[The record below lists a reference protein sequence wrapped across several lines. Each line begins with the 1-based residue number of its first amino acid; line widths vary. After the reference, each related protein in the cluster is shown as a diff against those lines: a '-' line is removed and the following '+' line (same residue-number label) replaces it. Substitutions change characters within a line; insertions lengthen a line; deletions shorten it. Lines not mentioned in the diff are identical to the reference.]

1 MTIMIACYQILE
13 HICTT
18 AGSHLYHARSVKD
31 DTPALVKTLNSKNI
45 LPQHLSR
52 FQREY
57 EALQSHDIPGVIQP
71 IAFLSDEGQ
80 PLMVLEDCAGE
91 PFDSF
96 LNQHALEVPTCLRL
110 GSGLARILAG
120 LHAAHLIHRDIR
132 PVNFMLDT
140 QHNQLCLLDL
150 SLAIVDTQNVS
161 VPEHELPGDW
171 AYVSPEQTGRMNR
184 PVDYRTDFYSLGIM
198 LYRMLTGQL
207 PFQGNDPLEWMHCH
221 IARSPPP
228 PCDIAPHIPEVV
240 SDIVLKLLAKLP
252 EERYQSAHGLQADL
266 ERCLAQWQARGRI
279 EPFPLCREDVSERF
293 HIPHKLY
300 GRERETTT
308 LLAAFDHMAATGG
321 AALVTVSG
329 YSGIGKSSLVHK
341 LHQPIVRERGYFIA
355 GKFDQL
361 MRDIPYA
368 TLTQAF
374 RDLVQQ
380 LLAESEARIAD
391 WRQRIQAAVGI
402 NGQLIVDVLPQVELI
417 IGKQA
422 PVQALP
428 PAEAQNRF
436 RLVFQRFIAVFTR
449 QEHPLALFLDDV
461 QWADA
466 ASLQFIEHL
475 LTQPDTRYLLLI
487 AAYRDNEV
495 SAAHPLTA
503 TLETIRNNGA
513 AAVIDIRLAP
523 LSVMPLNQLVADTL
537 HTKAAMCEPLTRLI
551 FERTEGNPF
560 FFTQFLDALYQEE
573 VLRHDRQE
581 RVWQWDLAHI
591 KARDFADNVADLMA
605 AKLRRLPAPAQEALQ
620 LAACLGNKF
629 DLRALALVSRLAEE
643 SVAQRLSAAAREDL
657 IVLTSE
663 HGKFLHDRIQQA
675 AYALIPEGQ
684 RAALHLQIGRLLS
697 AGTAPEDSGENLF
710 EIVNQLNRGAML
722 ITLQEERERV
732 ARFNLVAG
740 KRAKTSTAYASTL
753 AYLVTGRA
761 LLAKDSWE
769 LQYPLTFAF
778 EFHRAECE
786 FLTGEVE
793 AAEERLSKL
802 ACRAANLVDMAAVAG
817 LRVDLYTT
825 LDRFERSVEVCL
837 DYLRRVGVQ
846 WSSHPTQDEVRQ
858 EYERLWR
865 QIGSRTIEELID
877 LPPMNEPD
885 WRATLDVL
893 ASALAPAMFTDQ
905 KLYYLMV
912 GRMANISLEH
922 GNCDASCI
930 AYVWL
935 GRILGPGF
943 GDYRAAFRF
952 GKLGVDLVEQRGPD
966 RFRAKIYVGFGA
978 LVNPW
983 NKHMRSGRVLVQR
996 AFDMGNESGD
1006 FTYAAFSCD
1015 CLVANYLA
1023 CGDRLVEIQR
1033 EAENGLAFAQKIR
1046 FGLVVDIITGQLR
1059 LIRTLRGLTPHF
1071 SSFNDDEFDES
1082 RFEQH
1087 LDGDPSL
1094 ALPACWYWIRK
1105 LQARFYAGDYPS
1117 AIESAL
1123 KAQRLLWTSP
1133 SFFEVAE
1140 YHFYAALARAAHY
1153 AAAAADERPQHLEA
1167 LTAHHKQLEVW
1178 AENCP
1183 ENFQNRAA
1191 LVAAEVARIDGR
1203 DLDAMRLYE
1212 QAIQSAREN
1221 GFVHNE
1227 GVAHETAASFYLAR
1241 GITTSARVHLE
1252 EARSCFA
1259 RWGADGKVRQ
1269 LEERYPQ
1276 LRAQAASPTAVAS
1289 DTGMAQLDVL
1299 SVAKASQAISGRI
1312 VLDELIDTLMRI
1324 VLENAGAQSGALLLM
1339 RGDDLVLAAEA
1350 SVAQQTVQVQL
1361 QLGQAVP
1368 ESALP
1373 TAILNYVRRSREPVL
1388 LADATEPNPFSGDP
1402 YFAGRRPKS
1411 MLCLPIVRQATLVG
1425 VLYLENTLVTHA
1437 FTPARMNVLEL
1448 LASQAAISLENAL
1461 LYTDLQQENNERKRA
1476 EATVREREARI
1487 RRLVESNIIGIIFW
1501 DLAGAITD
1509 ANDAF
1514 LQMVGYSRQELLSG
1528 KIDWTSM
1535 TPPEHHAADIQRIEE
1550 LRCTGSI
1557 PSFEKEFLRK
1567 DGSRI
1572 PTLMGAAFID
1582 DSQET
1587 GVSFVLDL
1595 TERKQAE
1602 AEREAR
1608 QAADAANRA
1617 KSAFLANMS
1626 HELRTPLNG
1635 ILGYAQILQR
1645 DKTLDERQI
1654 MGLNVIQQSGE
1665 HLLTMIND
1673 ILDLAKI
1680 EAGKLE
1686 LNPVP
1691 IELTEF
1697 LHVIGDIINVKAAQK
1712 GLDFILDMAPD
1723 LPLWIQV
1730 DEKRLRQVLLN
1741 LLANAVRFTD
1751 RGQVALRVCLTPSAR
1766 LRFAVQDTGVG
1777 ISETQL
1783 DTIFQPFE
1791 QAGETRR
1798 RLGGTGLG
1806 LAISRQFVRLMNGE
1820 IRVESRIGQ
1829 GSTFWFELET
1839 PVVKAEAAPLLA
1851 KSIVTGYAGPRKTVL
1866 VVDDMAGNRA
1876 VVIDMLRP
1884 LGFVMAEAA
1893 NGREGLDKAQTLQP
1907 DLILMDIVMPE
1918 MDGLEATRRL
1928 RQWPARKEVPVIAIS
1943 ASASGGD
1950 EASSLAA
1957 GASAFLPKPIS
1968 LARLL
1973 AQIGSLLKLTW
1984 IEAPVTAQPSPEREA
1999 EAELVAPPPEEME
2012 ILHYL
2017 ARRGNM
2023 QDILQRAS
2031 HLARLD
2037 ERYRPFADRLS
2048 LLAKEYR
2055 SKTILSLVEQ
2065 YLEKGRVVNSNLS
2078 Q

>member
-1 MTIMIACYQILE
+1 MVARYHILE
-13 HICTT
+13 RICTT

-31 DTPALVKTLNSKNI
+31 DTPALVKALNAKDI

-57 EALQSHDIPGVIQP
+57 DALQSHDIPGVIPP
-71 IAFLSDEGQ
+71 IALLSDEGH

-91 PFDSF
+91 PFDTF
-96 LNQHALEVPTCLRL
+96 LNQHALAVPTCLRL
-110 GSGLARILAG
+110 GSELARILAG
-120 LHAAHLIHRDIR
+120 LHAVHLIHRDLR

-140 QHNQLCLLDL
+140 QHDQLCLLDL
-150 SLAIVDTQNVS
+150 SLAIMDTQNLIA
-161 VPEHELPGDW
+161 PDNELPGDW

-228 PCDIAPHIPEVV
+228 PCDIAPDIPEAV
-240 SDIVLKLLAKLP
+240 SAIVLKLLAKLP

-266 ERCLAQWQARGRI
+266 ERCLAQWQACGRI
-279 EPFPLCREDVSERF
+279 EPFPLGADDVSDRF
-293 HIPHKLY
+293 HISHKLY
-300 GRERETTT
+300 GREQETAT
-308 LLAAFDHMAATGG
+308 LLAAFDRMAATGN

-329 YSGIGKSSLVHK
+329 YSGIGKSSLVHE
-341 LHQPIVRERGYFIA
+341 LHQPIVREHGYFIA

-391 WRQRIQAAVGI
+391 WRQRIQAAVGV
-402 NGQLIVDVLPQVELI
+402 NGQLIIDVLPQVELI

-428 PAEAQNRF
+428 PTEAQNRF

-495 SAAHPLTA
+495 SAMHPLTA
-503 TLETIRNNGA
+503 ALETIRHHGT
-513 AAVIDIRLAP
+513 AAVTDIRLAP

-560 FFTQFLDALYQEE
+560 FFTQFLNALHQEG

-605 AKLRRLPAPAQEALQ
+605 TKLRRLPAPTQEALQ

-629 DLRALALVSRLAEE
+629 NLHALALVSQLAEDE
-643 SVAQRLSAAAREDL
+643 VVQRLSTAVREDL

-684 RAALHLQIGRLLS
+684 RAVLHLQIGRLLS
-697 AGTAPEDSGENLF
+697 AGTALEDSGENIF
-710 EIVNQLNRGAML
+710 EIVNQLNRGAIL
-722 ITLQEERERV
+722 ITSQEERERV

-740 KRAKTSTAYASTL
+740 KRAKTSTAYASALTYL
-753 AYLVTGRA
+753 AAGRA
-761 LLAKDSWE
+761 LLAEDSWE
-769 LQYPLTFAF
+769 QQYPLTFAF
-778 EFHRAECE
+778 EFHRAECAL
-786 FLTGEVE
+786 LTGDLA
-793 AAEERLSKL
+793 AAEERLSML
-802 ACRAANLVDMAAVAG
+802 ACRVANFIDIAAVAG
-817 LRVDLYTT
+817 LRLDLYTT
-825 LDRFERSVEVCL
+825 LDRSERSVEVCL
-837 DYLRRVGVQ
+837 EYLRRVGIQ

-858 EYERLWR
+858 EYEQLWR
-865 QIGSRTIEELID
+865 QIGSRAIEELID
-877 LPPMNEPD
+877 LPLMSAPD
-885 WRATLDVL
+885 WRATVDVL

-905 KLYYLMV
+905 KLYYLLV

-922 GNCDASCI
+922 GNSDGSCL
-930 AYVWL
+930 AYVYL
-935 GRILGPGF
+935 GTILGPGF
-943 GDYRAAFRF
+943 SDYRAAFRF
-952 GKLGVDLVEQRGPD
+952 GKLGVDLVAQRGLD
-966 RFRAKIYVGFGA
+966 RFRAKIYAGFGA

-983 NKHMRSGRVLVQR
+983 TKHVHSGRVLLRR
-996 AFDMGNESGD
+996 AFDTANESGD
-1006 FTYAAFSCD
+1006 VTFAAFSCD
-1015 CLVANYLA
+1015 CLVTNYLA
-1023 CGDRLVEIQR
+1023 CGDPLVEIQQ
-1033 EAENGLAFAQKIR
+1033 EAENGLAFARKIR
-1046 FGLVVDIITGQLR
+1046 FGLVIDIITAQLR
-1059 LIRTLRGLTPHF
+1059 LIRTLRGLTPNF
-1071 SSFNDDEFDES
+1071 SSFNDGEFDES

-1087 LDGDPSL
+1087 LEGDPSL

-1133 SFFEVAE
+1133 SFFEMAE
-1140 YHFYAALARAAHY
+1140 YHFYAALAWAAHY
-1153 AAAAADERPQHLEA
+1153 DAAAADERPQHLEA

-1183 ENFQNRAA
+1183 ENFRNRAA
-1191 LVAAEVARIDGR
+1191 VVAAEIARLDGR

-1221 GFVHNE
+1221 GFVQNE
-1227 GVAHETAASFYLAR
+1227 GVVHETAAGFYLAR
-1241 GITTSARVHLE
+1241 EVTTSARVHLE

-1269 LEERYPQ
+1269 LQKRYPQ
-1276 LRAQAASPTAVAS
+1276 LRAQAASSATVVS
-1289 DTGMAQLDVL
+1289 DAGMAQLDVL
-1299 SVAKASQAISGRI
+1299 SVAKASQAISGQI
-1312 VLDELIDTLMRI
+1312 VLDELVDTLMRI
-1324 VLENAGAQSGALLLM
+1324 VLENAGAQSGALLLI

-1361 QLGQAVP
+1361 QLGQAAP

-1388 LADATEPNPFSGDP
+1388 LANATEPNPFASDP
-1402 YFAGRRPKS
+1402 YFVGHQPKS
-1411 MLCLPIVRQATLVG
+1411 VLCLPIVRQAALIG

-1437 FTPARMNVLEL
+1437 FTPGRVTVLEL

-1461 LYTDLQQENNERKRA
+1461 LYTDLQQENSERKRA
-1476 EATVREREARI
+1476 EETVREREARI
-1487 RRLVESNIIGIIFW
+1487 RRLVESNIIGVFFW
-1501 DLAGAITD
+1501 DLSGAITD

-1514 LQMVGYSRQELLSG
+1514 LQMVGYSRQELLWG

-1535 TPPEHHAADIQRIEE
+1535 TPSEHHAADAQRIEE
-1550 LRCTGSI
+1550 FKRTGSF
-1557 PSFEKEFLRK
+1557 PLFEKEFIRK
-1567 DGSRI
+1567 DGSRTPI
-1572 PTLMGAAFID
+1572 LMGAAFLEE
-1582 DSQET
+1582 SQET

-1617 KSAFLANMS
+1617 KSEFLANMS
-1626 HELRTPLNG
+1626 HELRTPLNS

-1645 DKTLDERQI
+1645 DKMLDERQI
-1654 MGLNVIQQSGE
+1654 ITGLNVIQQSGE

-1686 LNPVP
+1686 LNFAP
-1691 IELTEF
+1691 IELTAF
-1697 LHVIGDIINVKAAQK
+1697 LRVIGDIISVKATQK

-1723 LPLWIQV
+1723 LPPWIQV

-1741 LLANAVRFTD
+1741 LLANAVKFTD

-1777 ISETQL
+1777 ISENQL
-1783 DTIFQPFE
+1783 DAIFQPFE
-1791 QAGETRR
+1791 QAGEMQR

-1806 LAISRQFVRLMNGE
+1806 LAISRRFVRLMNSE
-1820 IRVESRIGQ
+1820 IQVESRIGQ
-1829 GSTFWFELET
+1829 GSTFWFELEA
-1839 PVVKAEAAPLLA
+1839 PVVKAEAAPLPTI
-1851 KSIVTGYAGPRKTVL
+1851 SIVTGYVGPRKTVL
-1866 VVDDMAGNRA
+1866 VVDDVAGNRA
-1876 VVIDMLRP
+1876 VAIDMLRP

-1893 NGREGLDKAQTLQP
+1893 NGREGLEKAQALQP
-1907 DLILMDIVMPE
+1907 DLVLMDIVMPE
-1918 MDGLEATRRL
+1918 MDGLETTRRL
-1928 RQWPARKEVPVIAIS
+1928 RQWPALKEVPVIAIS

-1957 GASAFLPKPIS
+1957 GANAFLPKPIS

-1984 IEAPVTAQPSPEREA
+1984 IEAPATEQPSPEREA
-1999 EAELVAPPPEEME
+1999 DAELVAPPPEEME

-2023 QDILQRAS
+2023 QDILQRAT
-2031 HLARLD
+2031 HLTGLD

-2065 YLEKGRVVNSNLS
+2065 YLEKNRGVNSNLS